1 MSINVDIVMGANYGD
16 EGKGRITSYIA
27 NNYDVDDTCVVL
39 HTGSAQRGHTSW
51 DRDMKYR
58 HVFHHFGSA
67 TLDGYPTYLA
77 SSYIV
82 NPIIFRKEWEELEA
96 DGYAPSKVFLNK
108 KCHIVF
114 PFHMIVNQC
123 VEEIKRFVGGTTNS
137 CGCGV
142 WESTET
148 TVIDAYHCTVI
159 EDMMDSDSYFKTFF
173 DKYHNMTYLDF
184 RLYCNDINDDFYN
197 LYNSSTAECKHIID
211 RYLDI
216 LLDWG
221 IMETFIED
229 FHFMLEK
236 CILVSSDTELLEHF
250 HNFVMESSQGL
261 ILSPTYSAY
270 SAYIG
275 TPRPTD
281 VTASFDFLT
290 NIFSVTDDVNVR
302 RNYVTRCY
310 FTKHGGSK
318 LESDCGYCVEDKTNV
333 PNEWQGTMSVDYF
346 CMDDFKYFVGQDIN
360 NYKRFMSLHNRD
372 RVRPR
377 IFITCIDQIKNY
389 IDFKWIAESSFD
401 IDEPERYKYGL
412 NSLVDTLKS
421 TFVADVMLCLSER
434 NDSIVCV
441 STTSNPKL
449 SDKLCND
456 ASSIRKHNR
465 SDALNNLSRTV
476 TTTQETFRD
485 WEQYVLG
492 QYMTSDGGTGNV
504 LNTNSVYTGNVT
516 YTPITF
522 GSTNSSQSF
531 TILSDGESNDT
542 LYFPAG
548 RYNF

>member
-16 EGKGRITSYIA
+16 EGKGRIASYLA

-96 DGYAPSKVFLNK
+96 DGYTPSKVFLNK

-123 VEEIKRFVGGTTNS
+123 VEEIKRFVGETTNS

-142 WESTET
+142 WESTGT
-148 TVIDAYHCTVI
+148 TVIDADHFTTV
-159 EDMMDSDSYFKTFF
+159 EDMMESDGHFKTFF
-173 DKYHNMTYLDF
+173 DKYHNMDYLDF
-184 RLYCNDINDDFYN
+184 RLYQNDITDEFYDFHH
-197 LYNSSTAECKHIID
+197 SSTAECQSIID
-211 RYLDI
+211 KYLDI
-216 LLDWG
+216 LSDWN
-221 IMETFIED
+221 IMRSFIED
-229 FHFMLEK
+229 FHFMLDR

-261 ILSPTYSAY
+261 VLSPTYSPY
-270 SAYIG
+270 SAYMG

-290 NIFSVTDDVNVR
+290 NIFNVVDDVNVR
-302 RNYVTRCY
+302 CNYVTRCY

-318 LESDCGYCVEDKTNV
+318 LESDCDYCAEDKTNV
-333 PNEWQGTMSVDYF
+333 PNEWQGTMSFDYF
-346 CMDDFKYFVGQDIN
+346 CMDGFEYFVNCDIN
-360 NYKRFMSLHNRD
+360 NYKRFMGLNNRD
-372 RVRPR
+372 RIRPR
-377 IFITCIDQIKNY
+377 IFVTCIDQIKNY
-389 IDFKWIAESSFD
+389 TDFKWIADSSFS
-401 IDEPERYKYGL
+401 IDDPERYEYGFG
-412 NSLVDTLKS
+412 SLVDMLKN
-421 TFVADVMLCLSER
+421 TFAADVMLCLSER

-441 STTSNPKL
+441 SVMSNPKL

-456 ASSIRKHNR
+456 ESSIRKHNL
-465 SDALNNLSRTV
+465 SYALSNLGGTLTITTQDALRA
-476 TTTQETFRD
+476 
-485 WEQYVLG
+485 WEQYTAS
-492 QYMTSDGGTGNV
+492 QYVSFDTSDTSD
-504 LNTNSVYTGNVT
+504 TSAMYTGNVS
-516 YTPITF
+516 YTPVTF
-522 GSTNSSQSF
+522 SDINSYQSIF
-531 TILSDGESNDT
+531 ISGDGESNAT
-542 LYFPAG
+542 LYCPPG
-548 RYNF
+548 RYYF